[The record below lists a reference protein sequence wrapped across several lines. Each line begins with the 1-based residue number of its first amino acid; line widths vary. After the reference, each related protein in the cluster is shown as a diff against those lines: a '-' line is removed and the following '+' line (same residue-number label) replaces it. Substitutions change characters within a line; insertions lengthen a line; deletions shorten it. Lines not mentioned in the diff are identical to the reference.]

1 MVFSSTLIGGIIGFS
16 GTILLSRILGP
27 ENFGLFKTITA
38 LYGTIITLFDFGL
51 QNTLTKY
58 TSEFSAKGQNEKI
71 KFLIQNIFLFRLI
84 VLIFIVAL
92 SVALK
97 EQIAITFLKD
107 KKYTYLMLPG
117 IIFAILSFIDIT
129 RPIIIGLQNF
139 KLLSVVNIL
148 VPVLNIVILIP
159 LTIFFGLPLAIIAAG
174 FSYILGST
182 FSIIYIFNQNIF
194 KKTSKSIFVFPKLI
208 FSYGLPSYFS
218 NLPAY
223 LFLGIIP
230 IISLLFGQ
238 LKVGF
243 YSFAF
248 SFFSVT
254 MIFPFVISQ
263 IIFPKIAGKPS
274 SAFIILKRSLY
285 FYSLIA
291 MIEITFT
298 FFLIKPIILLIA
310 PQFMR
315 SANLVIALITSGAI
329 LGSGILFITYFTAL
343 HKLRI
348 AFFLN
353 TALGFSFIAISL
365 LATKVL
371 L

>member
-1 MVFSSTLIGGIIGFS
+1 MIKKNLKNFIKEKKVVRDSAMVFSSTLIGGIIGFS

-117 IIFAILSFIDIT
+117 LIFAILSFIDIT

-159 LTIFFGLPLAIIAAG
+159 LT
-174 FSYILGST
+174 
-182 FSIIYIFNQNIF
+182 
-194 KKTSKSIFVFPKLI
+194 
-208 FSYGLPSYFS
+208 
-218 NLPAY
+218 
-223 LFLGIIP
+223 
-230 IISLLFGQ
+230 
-238 LKVGF
+238 
-243 YSFAF
+243 
-248 SFFSVT
+248 
-254 MIFPFVISQ
+254 
-263 IIFPKIAGKPS
+263 
-274 SAFIILKRSLY
+274 
-285 FYSLIA
+285 
-291 MIEITFT
+291 
-298 FFLIKPIILLIA
+298 
-310 PQFMR
+310 
-315 SANLVIALITSGAI
+315 
-329 LGSGILFITYFTAL
+329 
-343 HKLRI
+343 
-348 AFFLN
+348 
-353 TALGFSFIAISL
+353 
-365 LATKVL
+365 
-371 L
+371 